1 MFWVTLYTAVSV
13 TALSVGLSP
22 AVVRPV
28 EPPVLALRYAAPIC
42 RVFCTT
48 LYSAPMVQALRSLRR
63 YSVGS
68 ADLEGLST
76 LSMFGMAAVPAGGM
90 APLAYTLAIRT
101 EEHTY

>member
-13 TALSVGLSP
+13 IALSVGLSP
-22 AVVRPV
+22 TMAAVPV
-28 EPPVLALRYAAPIC
+28 KPPVLALRYAAPIC

-76 LSMFGMAAVPAGGM
+76 LSMFGMVAVPAGDM
-90 APLAYTLAIRT
+90 AQLAYTPKSFPP
-101 EEHTY
+101 